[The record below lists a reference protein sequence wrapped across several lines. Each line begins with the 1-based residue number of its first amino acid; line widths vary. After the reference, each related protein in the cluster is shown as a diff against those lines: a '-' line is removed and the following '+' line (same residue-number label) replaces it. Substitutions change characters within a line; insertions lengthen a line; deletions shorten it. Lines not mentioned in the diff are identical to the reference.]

1 MVVADNGQA
10 RERKEENHGLHHLS
24 PGLRAREATSKRS
37 VGRATQE
44 QDDTGAGCGGS
55 TPSKRA
61 TRRCRTLQSICSRQA
76 FSTSQGT
83 GSMLQVRLHAAASGW
98 VALHREVLLA
108 SASLRIPFA
117 LALSPSLLHATV
129 DYAQPQCVGA
139 RRGGARRGAAVGRV
153 PGAALRHGGGAYPE
167 FTTNAATMTKAAVAT
182 RAWSRSR
189 REPRLRLCRGIAGG
203 AAGRTPQ
210 HWLFAPHAS

>member
-1 MVVADNGQA
+1 MA
-10 RERKEENHGLHHLS
+10 RPANEKKKITASTIFPQGCAQERQRRNDQWAGRHRS
-24 PGLRAREATSKRS
+24 RTTRE
-37 VGRATQE
+37 Q
-44 QDDTGAGCGGS
+44 GAA
-55 TPSKRA
+55 PSKRA
-61 TRRCRTLQSICSRQA
+61 ARRCRTLQSICSRQA

-153 PGAALRHGGGAYPE
+153 SWSSTAARGGAYPE